1 MRIIM
6 HKATAIQSFDFGTLT
21 SGYDAG
27 TFTPVEVAHAV
38 VARIAA
44 AGDDRVWISRVPN
57 AALLAHVNQYEVLTT
72 REKRDV
78 GVTILLP
85 TEVCERK
92 GRDGEMVFPA
102 HPRTDDPN
110 SPSRHG
116 R

>member
-1 MRIIM
+1 M

-57 AALLAHVNQYEVLTT
+57 AALLARGSST
-72 REKRDV
+72 R
-78 GVTILLP
+78 
-85 TEVCERK
+85 
-92 GRDGEMVFPA
+92 PA
-102 HPRTDDPN
+102 LI
-110 SPSRHG
+110 G
-116 R
+116 